1 MIESKLEHMA
11 RQKMPRV
18 KTLARLSREARAA
31 KRNGEYKERVR
42 AVKKEVEEEEEALK
56 ESTQQELCE
65 QEDWSLVEDEVK
77 DVCDVPSCMV
87 RTKSV
92 KIETPTPPNSPATE
106 PMDVCSLKLVEE
118 KKPKKKRKKRDGP
131 KRVILPGENPWL
143 DFLKKYNQMN
153 SRSAQFLETPLG
165 VRTRMAS
172 VEYKKLKAEGKIP
185 APVKRATPV
194 APAMAE
200 SDSCSV
206 L

>member
-11 RQKMPRV
+11 RQKMPKM
-18 KTLARLSREARAA
+18 KTLKQLEREARRA
-31 KRNGEYKERVR
+31 KRSGEYKERVQ
-42 AVKKEVEEEEEALK
+42 AIKKEVEEEEEALK

-77 DVCDVPSCMV
+77 GVCDVPSCMV

-92 KIETPTPPNSPATE
+92 KIEPPTPPNSPATK
-106 PMDVCSLKLVEE
+106 PVDACSLKLVEE
-118 KKPKKKRKKRDGP
+118 KQPRKKRKKRDGP

-143 DFLKKYNQMN
+143 DFLKRYNKMN
-153 SRSAQFLETPLG
+153 SRSAQFLESSLG

-185 APVKRATPV
+185 APVKRAPPV

>member
-11 RQKMPRV
+11 RQKKMP
-18 KTLARLSREARAA
+18 KTLKQLDREARAA
-31 KRNGEYKERVR
+31 KRAGEYKKRVQ
-42 AVKKEVEEEEEALK
+42 AVKKEIEEEEEEALK

-92 KIETPTPPNSPATE
+92 RIYPPAPPNSPVTE

-143 DFLKKYNQMN
+143 DFLKQYNTMN
-153 SRSAQFLETPLG
+153 STSAQFLETPLG
-165 VRTRMAS
+165 ERTRMAS

-185 APVKRATPV
+185 APVKRAPPV
-194 APAMAE
+194 EPAMAE